1 MHVDFGSR
9 LDHLSDEMFQMN
21 NRICRI
27 AHCQSCLGGFVPS
40 PSLKHVE
47 ESSSSNGGDDDSF
60 GSEHDDKMTISQ

>member
-1 MHVDFGSR
+1 MHANFGSR
-9 LDHLSDEMFQMN
+9 FDHLSDEMFQMN

-27 AHCQSCLGGFVPS
+27 AHRQYCLGGFAPL

-47 ESSSSNGGDDDSF
+47 ESSSSKGGDDDSF